1 METEQAALTRMKRLQ
16 DKGMEGHPDCPKNN
30 CPRCGGS
37 IVRDDRVGY
46 TETGELDQH
55 VFWVCLG
62 CGMEW

>member
-46 TETGELDQH
+46 TETGELDQQ
-55 VFWVCLG
+55 VCLG